1 MLLFWHNPLPVNFL
15 RGTCTI
21 GDARRRSKTPHLLLG
36 IPAVPLSVFV
46 ASPLLSDTVSGL
58 GRGAAS
64 HIRKQ
69 RSQRL
74 GPREEVE

>member
-1 MLLFWHNPLPVNFL
+1 MPLIWHNQLPVKFL

-21 GDARRRSKTPHLLLG
+21 GDARRRSKTLHLLLG
-36 IPAVPLSVFV
+36 IPALPLSLFV
-46 ASPLLSDTVSGL
+46 ASPLASDTVGGL
-58 GRGAAS
+58 GRGAAL

-74 GPREEVE
+74 GPREKLE